1 MKQNKFIK
9 KSSAILASVMMSL
22 SGCMTGVSAQTV
34 NTPVT
39 SSVTLQQTTRKAVKP
54 KTTTKKVQ
62 TQSTLVKSQSK
73 TSADSGCYISDFGIK
88 KMTDGT
94 PGFDSDNNPGNDSGK
109 SNKIVRSFDYVNYD
123 LEYVTAISDKT
134 KVVSEAYVD
143 IEFSLDKD
151 PSKAVFN
158 KDSFAWCENP
168 VTTYYYED
176 GTNSTKWDQKR
187 TVVKQVLTG
196 RRKITNNADM
206 NAIPGIGT
214 LSFGVYVKGDVNG
227 AVIQPEFKCWIEG
240 TDKVK
245 SATSEAVTVSA
256 EPRYNIRLVRNG
268 IGGNSDPLVYISK
281 DKTAYS
287 LTQKEGYMKG
297 RLESYT
303 LQVELLNTETDR
315 GLRGIELPTGDI
327 SFDLKATEKIDDKDV
342 TGRDGYSPFLWDY
355 KLNNYD
361 SVGTLGRVMNMN
373 GDSYM
378 YFNPSSNC
386 CGYSDYFKRVYNA
399 TWDSGKFS
407 MTDNGD
413 GNISASLSDYSFDLN
428 KYYFPTGTVHGYE
441 DTIVFP
447 KNHGIFSV
455 GYFQVFCQF
464 PWEVDTTTNLKMFME
479 VSNFQAT
486 SISGQATN
494 KETITSDN
502 IASNLITLYPRGSY
516 SSRQVFTQCTHYG
529 TGDGTASAGE
539 ILKSGN
545 RQRLRGSIS
554 YYGDEPITN
563 FNFLQKFDDTV
574 FEPTGENALVN
585 HQSNE
590 KNIRGTDKT
599 LYAAKPDKKGWK
611 NDEEQNNAT
620 EENLIYFKSYQEL
633 KDAGYTCVGFLIEAR
648 NGCYLSADG
657 TIDVSFY
664 LKIKDN
670 AKPGYVA
677 MVKQRSKA
685 WVGSDEIKSW
695 TTCRY
700 KENSNIYGLGIK
712 NSSKNNVYKKP
723 KYDYNLPYEKSVYQ
737 DGAIVSGHTNG
748 YLAGNSLLITGD
760 KASVTIAP
768 ADGKSYYDVD
778 NGERTTTFKLTPSL
792 KVTSANSSTTDSEQ
806 YDNIYITATF
816 PKDLHYNVGTASK
829 EPDSV
834 KENTDGT
841 TTIKWILKNQ
851 KVGGAIDPI
860 TFDCKIGAAG
870 TKNDVENNQQIQ
882 VQAKISSDQD
892 KRKCTTDY
900 GNLSKT
906 TINIIK
912 LATSSIAK
920 TVDKEL
926 NDVGGPFKFSL
937 NMGNTSEIEVQR
949 ARLYDVMPFN
959 GDDRGTKYHGKY
971 RITSV
976 TLDYKDAPKTF
987 DANKSN
993 AYIQTTTDK
1002 KYQTNPDYNNILNYT
1017 GLDSWNKL
1025 TGGVINVEN
1034 KTITFAV
1041 NANDITA
1048 LFVDFGGNIAGNEF
1062 VKAHIQCTPLDMN
1075 GKLMQAEDGS
1085 VQVEKDVY
1093 VNSFYEYATN
1103 QIAIVQSN
1111 IVKTTVVDR
1120 MLSGRVW
1127 NDRNKDG
1134 LQSEDEPALPN
1145 KKIMLYRTTASKI
1158 GTKKDSVDV
1167 AGKKLFPAYTT
1178 TGDAVD
1184 SVTTDEDGDYS
1195 FHHLEA
1201 GTYTAVLDGKIL
1213 QYTVTNKKQG
1223 NDADID
1229 SDATA
1234 GSMNEDKPLNAL
1246 TDDIGLVDAWKS
1258 LHNDFGLYTTSAA
1271 PVEVKKEWVDESN
1284 KEGFRPGTIKVK
1296 VNGSDGSEKIYK
1308 VTLDTDWKQVVDD
1321 LQKYTEDGKPIKYT
1335 FTEINED
1342 NKYTG
1347 EATYE
1352 AGKVTFRNKRIVE
1365 KTSVSV
1371 QKVWDDDNNR
1381 DGLCPKKVA
1390 VELFADG
1397 ELVEEYDG
1405 LNPSVN
1411 WSHTFTDLDK
1421 YKNGAEIQYTVR
1433 EKSVDGYAA
1442 TYKNDGNKW
1451 IITNKYTPEKI
1462 SLTVNKKWD
1471 DAENQDGIRPD
1482 SVKAVLYANSKKVQ
1496 DIELNENNHW
1506 SVSVPNLY
1514 KNENGKPI
1522 QYEIKEITETKGY
1535 TSSVSNKGNTWTIT
1549 NTHKPSKISVSGTKT
1564 WKDDGN
1570 RDGIRPDSVTV
1581 RLFAEG
1587 KEIAHKKINAQSDWK
1602 YEFTDLDEFKAGQ
1615 KIAYSITEDA
1625 VEGYSTTYNKFNLIN
1640 THDINKLS
1648 VSVRKVWDD
1657 GNNQDGIRPESVT
1670 VRLYQNDIATDK
1682 TLTLSEENG
1691 WQGAFADLFKNE
1703 NGATVNYSV
1712 KEDNVPE
1719 GYECDIKKDDNGV
1732 FVITNSH
1739 TPAVMSIPVSKVW
1752 DDDNDRDGI
1761 RSSDVDVALYKNG
1774 TLYDSKTITADSNWN
1789 TVFENVPVNE
1799 GGQPINW
1806 TVDEMDVP
1814 SGYTADVQKADN
1826 GFVITNSY
1834 EPEKISLKV
1843 SKEWKDGD
1851 DADGI
1856 RPESV
1861 TIHLMANGTEIGEY
1875 QITKE
1880 NGWNLEIKNLF
1891 RYDNGSEIKYT
1902 ITEDEVEGYKSEIQD
1917 YRNVSN
1923 ADESDGEGSEE
1934 DVPMPYAQL
1943 LPDKDAEYEFDFV
1956 VKNTHE
1962 VKPKAVKSQSP
1973 TPPAQVTV
1981 SSDEIKT
1988 GIHLDY
1994 SVWMILGCF
2003 CLGCLAGI
2011 GLHKIK
2017 QKKTRG

>member
-39 SSVTLQQTTRKAVKP
+39 SSVTLQQTTQKVVKP

-62 TQSTLVKSQSK
+62 TQNTLEKNQSK
-73 TSADSGCYISDFGIK
+73 ATADPGCYISDFGIK

-94 PGFDSDNNPGNDSGK
+94 PGFDSDDNPGNDSEK

-134 KVVSEAYVD
+134 KVVSAAYVD
-143 IEFSLDKD
+143 IEFSLNKD

-214 LSFGVYVKGDVNG
+214 LSFGVYVKGEING
-227 AVIQPEFKCWIEG
+227 AVIQPKFKCWIEG
-240 TDKVK
+240 NDKVK
-245 SATSEAVTVSA
+245 ATQSEPVTVSA
-256 EPRYNIRLVRNG
+256 EPRYNLRLVRNTSSQ
-268 IGGNSDPLVYISK
+268 NSDPLVYVSPDRTTLSTEAK
-281 DKTAYS
+281 D
-287 LTQKEGYMKG
+287 GYLMG
-297 RLESYT
+297 RMESYNV
-303 LQVELLNTETDR
+303 QMELLNESADKA
-315 GLRGIELPTGDI
+315 LKGIELPSGRIT
-327 SFDLKATEKIDDKDV
+327 FDLKATEKIDNKDV
-342 TGRDGYSPFLWDY
+342 TGQEGYVPFLWDY
-355 KLNNYD
+355 NVAD
-361 SVGTLGRVMNMN
+361 STSKGVGGKNFDLI
-373 GDSYM
+373 GDSRIYLNTALP
-378 YFNPSSNC
+378 YGTSKR
-386 CGYSDYFKRVYNA
+386 YSRSKNN
-399 TWDSGKFS
+399 TWDSGEYSIIDKGNGNMS
-407 MTDNGD
+407 VSLDN
-413 GNISASLSDYSFDLN
+413 YSFDLDQF
-428 KYYFPTGTVHGYE
+428 YFPTYTAWA
-441 DTIVFP
+441 DQRCSPNIS
-447 KNHGIFSV
+447 KNQNIFSI
-455 GYFQVFCQF
+455 GYMQVFCQF
-464 PWEVDTTTNLKMFME
+464 PREVDTTTNLKMFME
-479 VSNFQAT
+479 ASNFKAT
-486 SISGQATN
+486 SAGGQAVNTEVRTVDN
-494 KETITSDN
+494 ITSN
-502 IASNLITLYPRGSY
+502 VITLYPRGSFTSFQLY
-516 SSRQVFTQCTHYG
+516 NNCSSWAAP
-529 TGDGTASAGE
+529 DGTASAGE
-539 ILKSGN
+539 FLTSGK
-545 RQRLRGSIS
+545 RQYSTGYI
-554 YYGDEPITN
+554 YYQGDVLLTN
-563 FNFLQKFDDTV
+563 WNFLYKFDDTV
-574 FEPTGENALVN
+574 FEPTGEDIGVGHGYTSVN
-585 HQSNE
+585 VKAETS
-590 KNIRGTDKT
+590 TC
-599 LYAAKPDKKGWK
+599 LYAAKPDKTGWES
-611 NDEEQNNAT
+611 DEEQTKAK
-620 EENLIYFKSYQEL
+620 EEDLIYFKSYKEL
-633 KDAGYTCVGFLIEAR
+633 KDAGYTCVGFLEEVRKGKYSEVYLRFGLKVRDDAKPGSVGMTTHCTKGWIGKDKVGSWTEYSYKNNQNIYGTGDGSTA
-648 NGCYLSADG
+648 NGKIYRSPNYSVHSNYTKAVYEDG
-657 TIDVSFY
+657 TI
-664 LKIKDN
+664 
-670 AKPGYVA
+670 
-677 MVKQRSKA
+677 VK
-685 WVGSDEIKSW
+685 
-695 TTCRY
+695 
-700 KENSNIYGLGIK
+700 
-712 NSSKNNVYKKP
+712 
-723 KYDYNLPYEKSVYQ
+723 
-737 DGAIVSGHTNG
+737 GHANG
-748 YLAGNSLLITGD
+748 HIAGQSLLITGD
-760 KASVTIAP
+760 KASVSIVP
-768 ADGKSYYDVD
+768 ADDKYYYDMD
-778 NGERTTTFKLTPSL
+778 NGEREVIYKISPGLNISSASNETTETELVDNAYITTTL
-792 KVTSANSSTTDSEQ
+792 
-806 YDNIYITATF
+806 
-816 PKDLHYNVGTASK
+816 PKDLHYKEGVASK

-834 KENTDGT
+834 KVNSDGT
-841 TTIKWILKNQ
+841 TTIKWTLKNL
-851 KVGGAIDPI
+851 KVGKSIDPI
-860 TFDCKIGAAG
+860 TFACKIGAAG
-870 TKNDVENNQQIQ
+870 SKNDVENNQQIE
-882 VQAKISSDQD
+882 AKAMISSDKD
-892 KRKCTTDY
+892 KRKHDTSY

-937 NMGNTSEIEVQR
+937 NMGNTSEIEVQH

-1025 TGGVINVEN
+1025 TGGVVNTEN

-1075 GKLMQAEDGS
+1075 GKLMHAEDGS

-1134 LQSEDEPALPN
+1134 LQSEDEPALSN

-1158 GTKKDSVDV
+1158 GAKKDSVDV

-1184 SVTTDEDGDYS
+1184 SVMTDENGDYS

-1223 NDADID
+1223 NDTDID

-1352 AGKVTFRNKRIVE
+1352 AGKVTFQNKRVVE

-1381 DGLCPKKVA
+1381 DGLRPKKVA

-1421 YKNGAEIQYTVR
+1421 YKNGTEIQYTVR
-1433 EKSVDGYAA
+1433 EKSVDGYTA

-1451 IITNKYTPEKI
+1451 TITNKYTPDKI

-1471 DAENQDGIRPD
+1471 DAENQDGIRPA
-1482 SVKAVLYANSKKVQ
+1482 SVKAVLYANGKKAQ

-1514 KNENGKPI
+1514 KNENGKPV

-1535 TSSVSNKGNTWTIT
+1535 ASSVSNKGNTWTIT
-1549 NTHKPSKISVSGTKT
+1549 NTHKPSKVSVSGTKT
-1564 WKDDGN
+1564 WKDDNN

-1587 KEIAHKKINAQSDWK
+1587 KEIAHKKVNVQSDWK

-1625 VEGYSTTYNKFNLIN
+1625 VEGYSATYNKFNLVN

-1657 GNNQDGIRPESVT
+1657 SNNQDGIRPESVT

-1691 WQGAFADLFKNE
+1691 WQGSFADLFKNE
-1703 NGATVNYSV
+1703 NGAAVNYSV

-1719 GYECDIKKDDNGV
+1719 GYECDIKKDDDGV

-1739 TPAVMSIPVSKVW
+1739 TPAVISIPVSKVW
-1752 DDDNDRDGI
+1752 DDDNNRDGI

-1814 SGYTADVQKADN
+1814 SGYKVDVKKADN
-1826 GFVITNSY
+1826 GFVVTNSY

-1843 SKEWKDGD
+1843 SKEWKDED

-1880 NGWNLEIKNLF
+1880 NGWKLEIKDLF
-1891 RYDNGSEIKYT
+1891 RYDDGSEIKYT
-1902 ITEDEVEGYKSEIQD
+1902 IAEDEVEGYKSEIQD

-1923 ADESDGEGSEE
+1923 ADESDGEGGEE
-1934 DVPMPYAQL
+1934 DIPTPYAQL
-1943 LPDKDAEYEFDFV
+1943 LPDKGAEYEFDFV

-1962 VKPKAVKSQSP
+1962 VKPKAVEPQSP
-1973 TPPAQVTV
+1973 APPAQVTV

-2017 QKKTRG
+2017 QKRTRG

>member
-73 TSADSGCYISDFGIK
+73 TSADPGCYISDFGIK

-94 PGFDSDNNPGNDSGK
+94 PGFDSDNNPGNDSEK

-134 KVVSEAYVD
+134 KTVDEAFVN

-176 GTNSTKWDQKR
+176 GTSSTKWDQKR

-196 RRKITNNADM
+196 RRKITNNADT

-214 LSFGVYVKGDVNG
+214 LSFGVYVKGDING
-227 AVIQPEFKCWIEG
+227 AIIQPEFKCWIEG

-256 EPRYNIRLVRNG
+256 TPRYNIRLVRNTSS
-268 IGGNSDPLVYISK
+268 GNPDPIVYISP
-281 DKTAYS
+281 DKNTFS
-287 LTQKEGYMKG
+287 LDDKAGYLKG
-297 RLESYT
+297 RMESYNLQLEVLNLES
-303 LQVELLNTETDR
+303 DK
-315 GLRGIELPTGDI
+315 GLKGIELPTGPI
-327 SFDLKATEKIDDKDV
+327 TFNLKATEKIDDNDV
-342 TGRDGYSPFLWDY
+342 TGQEEYSPFLWDY
-355 KLNNYD
+355 ALNNG
-361 SVGTLGRVMNMN
+361 SSRGRIGKDMNLN
-373 GDSYM
+373 GDVRIY
-378 YFNPSSNC
+378 YNPSIPY
-386 CGYSDYFKRVYNA
+386 GRSDAFSRDRRS
-399 TWDSGKFS
+399 TWDSGDFTI
-407 MTDNGD
+407 TDTGNG
-413 GNISASLSDYSFDLN
+413 AFTVSLDNYSFDLDQ
-428 KYYFPTGTVHGYE
+428 YYFPTISAWADARSNPYY
-441 DTIVFP
+441 P
-447 KNHGIFSV
+447 KNQGIFSI
-455 GYFQVFCQF
+455 GFLQVFCQF
-464 PWEVDTTTNLKMFME
+464 PREVDTTTNLKMFLE
-479 VSNFQAT
+479 ATNFNAT
-486 SISGQATN
+486 SLSGQTTN
-494 KETITSDN
+494 TEIRTNDN
-502 IASNLITLYPRGSY
+502 IASNVITLYPRGNY
-516 SSRQVFTQCTHYG
+516 SSYQRWTNATSWAAP
-529 TGDGTASAGE
+529 DGTAAVGE
-539 ILKSGN
+539 TLVRGK
-545 RQRLRGSIS
+545 RQYLEGVIS
-554 YYGDEPITN
+554 YYGDELLTN
-563 FNFLQKFDDTV
+563 WNFLQKFDDTI
-574 FEPTGENALVN
+574 FEPTGQDAYVAHYDNG
-585 HQSNE
+585 
-590 KNIRGTDKT
+590 KNQKAETT
-599 LYAAKPDKKGWK
+599 NCLYAAKPDKTGWK
-611 NDEEQNNAT
+611 NDEEQNKAT
-620 EENLIYFKSYQEL
+620 EEDLVYFKSYKEL
-633 KDAGYTCVGFLIEAR
+633 KDAGYTCVGFLVEAR
-648 NGCYLSADG
+648 KGKYMSV
-657 TIDVSFY
+657 TMTFY
-664 LKIKDN
+664 LKVKDT
-670 AKPGYVA
+670 AKPGSVA
-677 MVKQRSKA
+677 MAKQRSKA
-685 WVGSDEIKSW
+685 WIGSEKVDSW
-695 TTCRY
+695 LNHPYKGTT
-700 KENSNIYGLGIK
+700 NMYGLDK
-712 NSSKNNVYKKP
+712 DDASSGTEAYRQPKYNYNVSYKKV
-723 KYDYNLPYEKSVYQ
+723 VYQ
-737 DGAIVSGHTNG
+737 DGAIASGGDGG
-748 YLAGNSLLITGD
+748 YLAGQSLLITGD
-760 KASVTIAP
+760 QAGVTIVP
-768 ADGKSYYDVD
+768 ADDKYYYDMD
-778 NGERTTTFKLTPSL
+778 NGEREVIYKVSPELRISSASNETTETELVDNAYITTTL
-792 KVTSANSSTTDSEQ
+792 
-806 YDNIYITATF
+806 
-816 PKDLHYNVGTASK
+816 PKDLHYKEGTASK

-834 KENTDGT
+834 ETNSDGT
-841 TTIKWILKNQ
+841 TTIKWTLKNL
-851 KVGGAIDPI
+851 KVGKSIEPI
-860 TFDCKIGAAG
+860 TFACKIGAAG
-870 TKNDVENNQQIQ
+870 SKNDVENNQQIE
-882 VQAKISSDQD
+882 AKAMISSDKD
-892 KRKCTTDY
+892 KRKHDTSY

-926 NDVGGPFKFSL
+926 NDVGGTFKFSL
-937 NMGNTSEIEVQR
+937 NMGNTSEIDVQQ

-1025 TGGVINVEN
+1025 TGGVVNTES

-1062 VKAHIQCTPLDMN
+1062 VKAHVQCTPLDMN

-1134 LQSEDEPALPN
+1134 LQSEDEPAIPN
-1145 KKIMLYRTTASKI
+1145 KKIMLYRTTASKV
-1158 GTKKDSVDV
+1158 GAKKDSVDI

-1184 SVTTDEDGDYS
+1184 SVTTDENGDYS

-1284 KEGFRPGTIKVK
+1284 KEGFRPGTIKVR

-1308 VTLDTDWKQVVDD
+1308 VTLDTGWKQVVDD

-1352 AGKVTFRNKRIVE
+1352 TGKVTFQNKRIVE

-1371 QKVWDDDNNR
+1371 QKVWDDDNDR
-1381 DGLCPKKVA
+1381 DGLRPKKVA
-1390 VELFADG
+1390 VELLADG
-1397 ELVEEYDG
+1397 EPVEEYDG

-1421 YKNGAEIQYTVR
+1421 YKNGTEIQYTVR
-1433 EKSVDGYAA
+1433 EKSVDGYTA

-1451 IITNKYTPEKI
+1451 TITNKYTPEKI
-1462 SLTVNKKWD
+1462 SLTINKKWD
-1471 DAENQDGIRPD
+1471 DAENQDGIRPA
-1482 SVKAVLYANSKKVQ
+1482 SVKAVLYANGKKAQ
-1496 DIELNENNHW
+1496 DIDLNENNHW

-1522 QYEIKEITETKGY
+1522 QYEVKEIAETKGY
-1535 TSSVSNKGNTWTIT
+1535 TSSVSNKGDTWTIT
-1549 NTHKPSKISVSGTKT
+1549 NTHKPSKISVSGAKT
-1564 WKDDGN
+1564 WKDDN
-1570 RDGIRPDSVTV
+1570 DRDGIRPDSVTV

-1587 KEIAHKKINAQSDWK
+1587 KEIAHKKVNAQSDWK

-1657 GNNQDGIRPESVT
+1657 SNNQDGIRPESVT
-1670 VRLYQNDIATDK
+1670 VRLYKNDIATDK

-1691 WQGAFADLFKNE
+1691 WQGSFVDLFKNE
-1703 NGATVNYSV
+1703 NGSAITYSV
-1712 KEDNVPE
+1712 KEENVPE
-1719 GYECDIKKDDNGV
+1719 GYECKINKDDNGV

-1752 DDDNDRDGI
+1752 DDDNDRDGV

-1774 TLYDSKTITADSNWN
+1774 TLYDSKTITSDGNWN
-1789 TVFENVPVNE
+1789 TVFENIPVNE

-1814 SGYTADVQKADN
+1814 SGYRVDVKKTDN
-1826 GFVITNSY
+1826 GFVVTNSY

-1861 TIHLMANGTEIGEY
+1861 TIRLMANGTEIGEY

-1880 NGWNLEIKNLF
+1880 NGWNLEIKDLF

-1902 ITEDEVEGYKSEIQD
+1902 ITEDEIEGYKSEIQD

-1923 ADESDGEGSEE
+1923 TDESDGEGGEE
-1934 DVPMPYAQL
+1934 DVPTPYAQL
-1943 LPDKDAEYEFDFV
+1943 IPDKDAEYEFDFI

-1962 VKPKAVKSQSP
+1962 VKPKAVEPQSP

-2003 CLGCLAGI
+2003 CFGCLAGI

-2017 QKKTRG
+2017 SKKTRD

>member
-1 MKQNKFIK
+1 MKGLLK
-9 KSSAILASVMMSL
+9 KTSALALSFVMSM
-22 SGCMTGVSAQTV
+22 SGCMTSISAQTAS
-34 NTPVT
+34 
-39 SSVTLQQTTRKAVKP
+39 SSVTTDVAV
-54 KTTTKKVQ
+54 
-62 TQSTLVKSQSK
+62 QSTTQKTVQPKPSTKRSRIKTSSLVKAQSK
-73 TSADSGCYISDFGIK
+73 ASVEDPDCYISDFGIK

-94 PGFDSDNNPGNDSGK
+94 PSFDKDDNPGNDSSK

-123 LEYVTAISDKT
+123 LEYVTAITDKT
-134 KVVSEAYVD
+134 KVVNEAYVG

-158 KDSFAWCENP
+158 KDSIAWCENP

-176 GTNSTKWDQKR
+176 GTNSTKWNQNK

-245 SATSEAVTVSA
+245 SVTSEAVTVSA

-806 YDNIYITATF
+806 YDNVYITATL

-834 KENTDGT
+834 KENADGT
-841 TTIKWILKNQ
+841 TTIKWTLKNQ

-882 VQAKISSDQD
+882 AQAKISSDQD

-900 GNLSKT
+900 ENLSKT

-926 NDVGGPFKFSL
+926 NEVGAPFKFTL
-937 NMGNTSEIEVQR
+937 NMGNTSEIDVKQ

-959 GDDRGTKYHGKY
+959 GDERGSNYHGKY

-976 TLDYKDAPKTF
+976 TLDYKDAPRTF
-987 DANKSN
+987 DANKNN
-993 AYIQTTTDK
+993 AYIQTTTDT

-1017 GLDSWNKL
+1017 GLDAWNKL
-1025 TGGVINVEN
+1025 TNGVVNEDK

-1041 NANDITA
+1041 NTNDITA
-1048 LFVDFGGNIAGNEF
+1048 LFMDFGGDLVGNEF
-1062 VKAHIQCTPLDMN
+1062 IKAHIQCSPTDMN
-1075 GKLMQAEDGS
+1075 GKLITADDGS
-1085 VQVEKDVY
+1085 VQVAKDVY

-1103 QIAIVQSN
+1103 QIAVVQSN
-1111 IVKTTVVDR
+1111 IVKTTVKDR
-1120 MLSGRVW
+1120 MVSGRLW
-1127 NDRNKDG
+1127 IDKNKDG
-1134 LQSEDEPALPN
+1134 IQSFDEESIAG
-1145 KKIMLYRTTASKI
+1145 KKIALYRTTPSNVGADKASVAI
-1158 GTKKDSVDV
+1158 
-1167 AGKKLFPAYTT
+1167 AGKTLYPAYTT
-1178 TGDAVD
+1178 TGDKV
-1184 SVTTDEDGDYS
+1184 SPSITGERGEYE
-1195 FHHLEA
+1195 FHQLEA
-1201 GTYTAVLDGKIL
+1201 GTYVTVVNDGIMA
-1213 QYTVTNKKQG
+1213 YTVTGKKQG
-1223 NDADID
+1223 TDTDID
-1229 SDATA
+1229 SDAAA
-1234 GSMNEDKPLNAL
+1234 GDMKDDRPLNAL
-1246 TDDIGLVDAWKS
+1246 SDEINLVDSWTS
-1258 LHNDFGLYTTSAA
+1258 EHNDFGFYRTVAPQTTL
-1271 PVEVKKEWVDESN
+1271 KKEWNDDNDS
-1284 KEGFRPGTIKVK
+1284 EGFRPLVIDVDIT
-1296 VNGSDGSEKIYK
+1296 GSDGSSRTVRLSAAENWSKAIG
-1308 VTLDTDWKQVVDD
+1308 D
-1321 LQKYTEDGKPIKYT
+1321 LSKYTDDGKEIKYT
-1335 FTEINED
+1335 FAEKENG
-1342 NKYTG
+1342 NYTG
-1347 EATYE
+1347 KAEIQS
-1352 AGKVTFRNKRIVE
+1352 GRIVFTNTKAVE
-1365 KTSVSV
+1365 KKTISIK
-1371 QKVWDDDNNR
+1371 KVWDDDNNR
-1381 DGLCPKKVA
+1381 DKVRPREIT
-1390 VELFADG
+1390 VQLLG
-1397 ELVEEYDG
+1397 NGKVVQEYDG
-1405 LNPSVN
+1405 LGESDGWSYTFNPVN
-1411 WSHTFTDLDK
+1411 RFKDGK
-1421 YKNGAEIQYTVR
+1421 EVEYTVR
-1433 EKSVDGYAA
+1433 EKDTPQGYTASYA
-1442 TYKNDGNKW
+1442 KDGNNW
-1451 IITNKYTPEKI
+1451 TITNSHTPEKTEV
-1462 SLTVNKKWD
+1462 SVNKVWND
-1471 DAENQDGIRPD
+1471 SENQDGIRPD
-1482 SVKAVLYANSKKVQ
+1482 SVKAELYANDKKVQ
-1496 DIELNENNHW
+1496 EFTLDSNDGWTKTFSNLN
-1506 SVSVPNLY
+1506 
-1514 KNENGKPI
+1514 KNENGKAI
-1522 QYEIKEITETKGY
+1522 QYEIREVSEVKGY
-1535 TSSVSNKGNTWTIT
+1535 TSAVSNKGNVWMIT
-1549 NTHKPSKISVSGTKT
+1549 NTHKTSKTSVSGAKT
-1564 WKDDGN
+1564 WNDDEN

-1581 RLFAEG
+1581 RLYANN
-1587 KEIAHKKINAQSDWK
+1587 KEIAHKSVNAQSGWK

-1615 KIAYSITEDA
+1615 KIIYTVSEDA
-1625 VEGYSTTYNKFNLIN
+1625 VEGYTTSYDKFNLFN

-1648 VSVRKVWDD
+1648 VSVRKAWDD
-1657 GNNQDGIRPESVT
+1657 NENQDGIRPESVT
-1670 VRLYQNDIATDK
+1670 VRLYKNGTATDK
-1682 TLTLSEENG
+1682 TLTLSDKNG
-1691 WQGAFADLFKNE
+1691 WQASFTDLFEKE
-1703 NGATVNYSV
+1703 NGVNIDYTVQ
-1712 KEDNVPE
+1712 EENVPS
-1719 GYECDIKKDDNGV
+1719 GYTASVKKDDNGI

-1739 TPAVMSIPVSKVW
+1739 TPALTSVFVTKSW
-1752 DDDNDRDGI
+1752 NDDNNRDGMRPDNI
-1761 RSSDVDVALYKNG
+1761 FV
-1774 TLYDSKTITADSNWN
+1774 TLYGNGVEVAKKTISKDMNWTYIFSGLPAYSHGKKVVYTAVEDEVIPYASKTVQN
-1789 TVFENVPVNE
+1789 ENDI
-1799 GGQPINW
+1799 QLI
-1806 TVDEMDVP
+1806 
-1814 SGYTADVQKADN
+1814 
-1826 GFVITNSY
+1826 NSY
-1834 EPEKISLKV
+1834 EPAKMSLKIR
-1843 SKEWKDGD
+1843 KEWDDKDD
-1851 DADGI
+1851 VDKI

-1861 TIHLMANGTEIGEY
+1861 TIHLLSNGADIGTYE
-1875 QITKE
+1875 ITKE
-1880 NGWNLEIKNLF
+1880 NGWELEIPDLF
-1891 RYDNGSEIKYT
+1891 MFENGESIEYAVVEDDVDGYTSKIVDMHKVLEDEDDKDDNDDEGIEPYIMEGPELDFVITNSHTPKPEPKPEAPSQKPSKQDPPAKITVKASEIPT
-1902 ITEDEVEGYKSEIQD
+1902 GVQS
-1917 YRNVSN
+1917 
-1923 ADESDGEGSEE
+1923 GEAFWLILFCACFSVCVLMLTG
-1934 DVPMPYAQL
+1934 
-1943 LPDKDAEYEFDFV
+1943 
-1956 VKNTHE
+1956 
-1962 VKPKAVKSQSP
+1962 QS
-1973 TPPAQVTV
+1973 
-1981 SSDEIKT
+1981 
-1988 GIHLDY
+1988 
-1994 SVWMILGCF
+1994 M
-2003 CLGCLAGI
+2003 
-2011 GLHKIK
+2011 
-2017 QKKTRG
+2017 KKRKK

>member
-39 SSVTLQQTTRKAVKP
+39 SSVTLQQTTQKAVKP
-54 KTTTKKVQ
+54 KTTTKKEQ
-62 TQSTLVKSQSK
+62 AQSTLVKSQSK
-73 TSADSGCYISDFGIK
+73 TSADPGCYISDFGIK

-123 LEYVTAISDKT
+123 LEYVTAITDKA
-134 KVVSEAYVD
+134 KVVNEAYVG

-158 KDSFAWCENP
+158 KDSIAWCENP

-256 EPRYNIRLVRNG
+256 EPRYNIRLLRNTT
-268 IGGNSDPLVYISK
+268 GGNPDPIVYIAPDKSSFSLKAK
-281 DKTAYS
+281 D
-287 LTQKEGYMKG
+287 GYMKG
-297 RLESYT
+297 RMESYSIQ
-303 LQVELLNTETDR
+303 LELLNTETDK
-315 GLRGIELPTGDI
+315 GLKGIELPSGDI
-327 SFDLKATEKIDDKDV
+327 TFDLKATEKIDDTDV
-342 TGRDGYSPFLWDY
+342 TSQKDYSPFLWDY
-355 KLNNYD
+355 KLNDY
-361 SVGTLGRVMNMN
+361 STTGEMGRNMNLN
-373 GDSYM
+373 GDSYV
-378 YFNPSSNC
+378 YNNPASHPY
-386 CGYSDYFKRVYNA
+386 GYSDYFKRDFRA

-407 MTDNGD
+407 MVDNGN
-413 GNISASLSDYSFDLN
+413 GHVSVTLKDYSFDLDR
-428 KYYFPTGTVHGYE
+428 YYFPTGTIWTNRE
-441 DTIVFP
+441 EQITFQ
-447 KNHGIFSV
+447 KNHGIFSM
-455 GYFQVFCQF
+455 GYAQFFCQF
-464 PWEVDTTTNLKMFME
+464 PREVDATTNLKMFMKA
-479 VSNFQAT
+479 SNFKAS
-486 SISGQATN
+486 SIGGQVTNSEVLTNDNTATN
-494 KETITSDN
+494 VV
-502 IASNLITLYPRGSY
+502 TLYPRGNY
-516 SSRQVFTQCTHYG
+516 DSRQIWSNCTSYG
-529 TGDGTASAGE
+529 APDGTASVGE
-539 ILKSGN
+539 IVGN
-545 RQRLRGSIS
+545 GRRQYLYGVII
-554 YYGDEPITN
+554 YYGDNPLTGW
-563 FNFLQKFDDTV
+563 NFLQKFDDKV
-574 FEPTGENALVN
+574 FTPTGQTPIINHYANAK
-585 HQSNE
+585 NE
-590 KNIRGTDKT
+590 KGDTTI
-599 LYAAKPDKKGWK
+599 LYAAKPDKTGWK
-611 NDEEQNNAT
+611 GDDEQNKAK
-620 EENLIYFKSYQEL
+620 EEDLVYFKTYKEL
-633 KDAGYTCVGFLIEAR
+633 VDAGYTCVAFLIEVR
-648 NGCYLSADG
+648 NGSYSDAIIYFDMKVN
-657 TIDVSFY
+657 DSV
-664 LKIKDN
+664 
-670 AKPGYVA
+670 KPGTVA
-677 MVKQRSKA
+677 MVKHSSKA
-685 WVGSDEIKSW
+685 WDDSAKVGSWTEHLIKG
-695 TTCRY
+695 TT
-700 KENSNIYGLGIK
+700 NMYGLDADDTSDTQI
-712 NSSKNNVYKKP
+712 VRKP
-723 KYDYNLPYEKSVYQ
+723 KYNQAIPYEKVVYT
-737 DGAIVSGHTNG
+737 DGAISSGNTNG
-748 YLAGNSLLITGD
+748 YEAGNSLLILGDRTGISIVPENE
-760 KASVTIAP
+760 KY
-768 ADGKSYYDVD
+768 YYDMD
-778 NGERTTTFKLTPSL
+778 NGERTVTYKMSPTLSL
-792 KVTSANSSTTDSEQ
+792 SSANRENTEATLTD
-806 YDNIYITATF
+806 NVYITTVI
-816 PKDLHYNVGTASK
+816 PKDLHYKEGSASI
-829 EPDSV
+829 EPVSV
-834 KENTDGT
+834 KENSDGT
-841 TTIKWILKNQ
+841 TTIKWTLKNQ
-851 KVGGAIDPI
+851 KIGEPI
-860 TFDCKIGAAG
+860 TPVTFDCKIGVAG
-870 TKNDVENNQQIQ
+870 TKTDVVNNQQIPIT
-882 VQAKISSDQD
+882 AKISSDQD
-892 KRKCTTDY
+892 KKRYDSAY
-900 GNLSKT
+900 GNLSKA

-926 NDVGGPFKFSL
+926 NDVGGLFKFSL
-937 NMGNTSEIEVQR
+937 NMGNTSEIEVQQ

-959 GDDRGTKYHGKY
+959 GDGRGTKYHGKY

-1002 KYQTNPDYNNILNYT
+1002 KYQANPDYNNILNYT

-1025 TGGVINVEN
+1025 TGGVVNTEN

-1158 GTKKDSVDV
+1158 GVKKDSVDV

-1223 NDADID
+1223 NDTDID

-1352 AGKVTFRNKRIVE
+1352 AGKVTFQNKRVVE
-1365 KTSVSV
+1365 KTSISV
-1371 QKVWDDDNNR
+1371 QKVWDDGDNR
-1381 DGLCPKKVA
+1381 DGLRPKKVA
-1390 VELFADG
+1390 IELFADG

-1421 YKNGAEIQYTVR
+1421 YKNGTEIQYTVR
-1433 EKSVDGYAA
+1433 EKSVDGYTA

-1451 IITNKYTPEKI
+1451 TITNKYTPEKI
-1462 SLTVNKKWD
+1462 SLIINKKWD
-1471 DAENQDGIRPD
+1471 DAENQDGIRPA
-1482 SVKAVLYANSKKVQ
+1482 SVKAVLYANGKKTQ

-1564 WKDDGN
+1564 WKDDN
-1570 RDGIRPDSVTV
+1570 DRDGVRLDSVTV

-1587 KEIAHKKINAQSDWK
+1587 KEIARKKVNAQSDWK

-1648 VSVRKVWDD
+1648 VSVRKVWND

-1691 WQGAFADLFKNE
+1691 WQGSFVDLFKNE

-1739 TPAVMSIPVSKVW
+1739 IPAVMSIPVSKVW
-1752 DDDNDRDGI
+1752 DDDNNRDGI
-1761 RSSDVDVALYKNG
+1761 RSSDIDVALYKNG
-1774 TLYDSKTITADSNWN
+1774 ILYDSKTITADSNWN
-1789 TVFENVPVNE
+1789 TAFENVPVNE

-1814 SGYTADVQKADN
+1814 SGYEVDVKKTGN
-1826 GFVITNSY
+1826 GFVVTNSY

-1843 SKEWKDGD
+1843 SKEWKDED

-1880 NGWNLEIKNLF
+1880 NGWKLEIKDLF

-1902 ITEDEVEGYKSEIQD
+1902 IAEDEVEGYKSEIQD
-1917 YRNVSN
+1917 YRNASDSN
-1923 ADESDGEGSEE
+1923 ESDDKDSEE
-1934 DVPMPYAQL
+1934 HEPAPCAQF

-1973 TPPAQVTV
+1973 TPLAQVTV

-1988 GIHLDY
+1988 GIHLDH

-2017 QKKTRG
+2017 QKRTRD

>member
-39 SSVTLQQTTRKAVKP
+39 SSVTLQQTTQKAVKP

-73 TSADSGCYISDFGIK
+73 TSADPGCYISDFGIK

-94 PGFDSDNNPGNDSGK
+94 PGFDSDNNPGNDSEK

-214 LSFGVYVKGDVNG
+214 LSFGVYVKGDING
-227 AVIQPEFKCWIEG
+227 AVIQPKFKCWIEG
-240 TDKVK
+240 NDKVK
-245 SATSEAVTVSA
+245 ATQSEPVTVSA
-256 EPRYNIRLVRNG
+256 EPRYNLRLVRNTSSQ
-268 IGGNSDPLVYISK
+268 NSDPLVYVSPDRTTLSTEAK
-281 DKTAYS
+281 D
-287 LTQKEGYMKG
+287 GYLMG
-297 RLESYT
+297 RMESYNV
-303 LQVELLNTETDR
+303 QMELLNESADKA
-315 GLRGIELPTGDI
+315 LKGIELPSGRIT
-327 SFDLKATEKIDDKDV
+327 FDLKATEKIDNKDV
-342 TGRDGYSPFLWDY
+342 TGQEGYVPFLWDY
-355 KLNNYD
+355 NVAD
-361 SVGTLGRVMNMN
+361 STSKGVGGKNFNLI
-373 GDSYM
+373 GDSRIYLNTALP
-378 YFNPSSNC
+378 YGTSKR
-386 CGYSDYFKRVYNA
+386 YSRSKNN
-399 TWDSGKFS
+399 TWDSGEYSIIDKGNGNMS
-407 MTDNGD
+407 VSLDN
-413 GNISASLSDYSFDLN
+413 YSFDLDQF
-428 KYYFPTGTVHGYE
+428 YFPTYTAWADQRYSPN
-441 DTIVFP
+441 IS
-447 KNHGIFSV
+447 KNQNIFSI
-455 GYFQVFCQF
+455 GYMQVFCQF
-464 PWEVDTTTNLKMFME
+464 PREVDTTTNLKMFME
-479 VSNFQAT
+479 ASNFKAT
-486 SISGQATN
+486 SAGGQAVNTEVRTVDN
-494 KETITSDN
+494 ITSN
-502 IASNLITLYPRGSY
+502 VITLYPRGSFTSFQLY
-516 SSRQVFTQCTHYG
+516 NNCSSWAAP
-529 TGDGTASAGE
+529 DGTASAGE
-539 ILKSGN
+539 FLTSGK
-545 RQRLRGSIS
+545 RQYSTGYI
-554 YYGDEPITN
+554 YYQGDVLLTN
-563 FNFLQKFDDTV
+563 WNFLYKFDDTV
-574 FEPTGENALVN
+574 FEPTGEDIGVGHGYTSVN
-585 HQSNE
+585 VKAETS
-590 KNIRGTDKT
+590 TC
-599 LYAAKPDKKGWK
+599 LYAAKPDKTGWK
-611 NDEEQNNAT
+611 SDEEQTKAK
-620 EENLIYFKSYQEL
+620 EEDLIYFKSYKEL
-633 KDAGYTCVGFLIEAR
+633 KDAGYTCVGFLEEVRKGKYSEVYLRFGLKVRDDAKPGSVGMTTHCTKGWTGKDKVGSWTEHLYKDNQNIYGTGDGSTANGKIYR
-648 NGCYLSADG
+648 NPNYSVHSKYAKAVYEDG
-657 TIDVSFY
+657 TI
-664 LKIKDN
+664 
-670 AKPGYVA
+670 
-677 MVKQRSKA
+677 VK
-685 WVGSDEIKSW
+685 
-695 TTCRY
+695 
-700 KENSNIYGLGIK
+700 
-712 NSSKNNVYKKP
+712 
-723 KYDYNLPYEKSVYQ
+723 
-737 DGAIVSGHTNG
+737 GHTNG
-748 YLAGNSLLITGD
+748 HIAGQSLLITGD
-760 KASVTIAP
+760 QTQISISTAN
-768 ADGKSYYDVD
+768 GKEFYDVD
-778 NGERTTTFKLTPSL
+778 NGERVATFKLTPSL
-792 KVTSANSSTTDSEQ
+792 KITSANSSTTDSEQ
-806 YDNIYITATF
+806 YDNVYITTTL

-829 EPDSV
+829 EPDSI

-841 TTIKWILKNQ
+841 TTIKWTLKNQ
-851 KVGGAIDPI
+851 KVGGVIDPI

-882 VQAKISSDQD
+882 AQAKISSDQD

-937 NMGNTSEIEVQR
+937 NMGNTSEIEVQH

-1025 TGGVINVEN
+1025 TGGVINAEN

-1158 GTKKDSVDV
+1158 GVKKDSVDV

-1342 NKYTG
+1342 NKYIG

-1352 AGKVTFRNKRIVE
+1352 AGKVTFKNKRIVE

-1371 QKVWDDDNNR
+1371 QKVWDDGNNR
-1381 DGLCPKKVA
+1381 DGLRPKKVA
-1390 VELFADG
+1390 VDLFADG

-1411 WSHTFTDLDK
+1411 WSHIFTDLDK
-1421 YKNGAEIQYTVR
+1421 YKNGTEIQYTVR
-1433 EKSVDGYAA
+1433 EKSVDGYTA

-1471 DAENQDGIRPD
+1471 DAENQDGIRPT
-1482 SVKAVLYANSKKVQ
+1482 SVKAVLYANGKKAQ

-1522 QYEIKEITETKGY
+1522 QYEIKEIMETKGY
-1535 TSSVSNKGNTWTIT
+1535 TSSVSSKGNTWTIT

-1564 WKDDGN
+1564 WKDDN
-1570 RDGIRPDSVTV
+1570 DRDGIRPDSVTV

-1587 KEIAHKKINAQSDWK
+1587 KEIAHKKANAQSGWK

-1615 KIAYSITEDA
+1615 KIAYSIAEDA
-1625 VEGYSTTYNKFNLIN
+1625 IEGYSTTYNKFNLIN

-1691 WQGAFADLFKNE
+1691 WQGSFTDLFKNE

-1752 DDDNDRDGI
+1752 DDDNNRDDI

-1814 SGYTADVQKADN
+1814 SGYKVDVKKADN
-1826 GFVITNSY
+1826 GFVVTNSY

-1843 SKEWKDGD
+1843 SKEWKDED

-1880 NGWNLEIKNLF
+1880 NGWKLEIKDLF
-1891 RYDNGSEIKYT
+1891 RYDDGSEIKYT
-1902 ITEDEVEGYKSEIQD
+1902 IVEDEVEGYKSEIQD

-1923 ADESDGEGSEE
+1923 ADESDGEGGEE
-1934 DVPMPYAQL
+1934 DVPTPYAQL
-1943 LPDKDAEYEFDFV
+1943 LPDKSSKYEFDFV
-1956 VKNTHE
+1956 IKNTHE
-1962 VKPKAVKSQSP
+1962 VKPKAVEPQSP
-1973 TPPAQVTV
+1973 APPAQVTV

-2017 QKKTRG
+2017 QKRTRG

>member
-22 SGCMTGVSAQTV
+22 SGCMTSVSAQTE
-34 NTPVT
+34 NTPVA

-73 TSADSGCYISDFGIK
+73 TSADPGCYISDFGIK

-94 PGFDSDNNPGNDSGK
+94 PGFDSDNNPGNDSEK

-134 KVVSEAYVD
+134 KTVDEAYVN

-196 RRKITNNADM
+196 RRKITNNADT

-214 LSFGVYVKGDVNG
+214 LSFGVYVKGDING
-227 AVIQPEFKCWIEG
+227 AIIQPEFKCWIEG

-256 EPRYNIRLVRNG
+256 TPRYNIRLVRNTSSQ
-268 IGGNSDPLVYISK
+268 NSDPLVYVSPDRTTLSTEDK
-281 DKTAYS
+281 D
-287 LTQKEGYMKG
+287 GYLMG
-297 RLESYT
+297 RMESYNVQ
-303 LQVELLNTETDR
+303 LELLNESADKALK
-315 GLRGIELPTGDI
+315 GVELPTGSI
-327 SFDLKATEKIDDKDV
+327 TFDLKATEKVDDNDV
-342 TGRDGYSPFLWDY
+342 TGQEGYIPFLWDY
-355 KLNNYD
+355 NVANSASKG
-361 SVGTLGRVMNMN
+361 VGNKNFNLI
-373 GDSYM
+373 GDSRIYLNTSLP
-378 YFNPSSNC
+378 Y
-386 CGYSDYFKRVYNA
+386 GYSKRYSRCKNG
-399 TWDSGKFS
+399 TWDSGEYSIIDKGNGNMS
-407 MTDNGD
+407 VSLDN
-413 GNISASLSDYSFDLN
+413 YSFDLDQF
-428 KYYFPTGTVHGYE
+428 YFPTYTAWADQRYSPN
-441 DTIVFP
+441 IS
-447 KNHGIFSV
+447 KNQNIFSI
-455 GYFQVFCQF
+455 GYMQVFCQF
-464 PWEVDTTTNLKMFME
+464 PREVDTTTNLKMFME
-479 VSNFQAT
+479 ASNFKAT
-486 SISGQATN
+486 SAGGQAVNTEVRTTDN
-494 KETITSDN
+494 ITSN
-502 IASNLITLYPRGSY
+502 VITLYPRGSFTSFQLY
-516 SSRQVFTQCTHYG
+516 NNCSSWAAP
-529 TGDGTASAGE
+529 DGTASAGE
-539 ILKSGN
+539 FLTPGK
-545 RQRLRGSIS
+545 RQYSTGYI
-554 YYGDEPITN
+554 YYQGDVLLTN
-563 FNFLQKFDDTV
+563 WNFLYKFDDTV
-574 FEPTGENALVN
+574 FEPTGKDIDVGHNYTSVN
-585 HQSNE
+585 VKAETS
-590 KNIRGTDKT
+590 TC
-599 LYAAKPDKKGWK
+599 LYAAKPDKTGWK
-611 NDEEQNNAT
+611 SDEEQTKAK
-620 EENLIYFKSYQEL
+620 EEDLIYFKSYKEL
-633 KDAGYTCVGFLIEAR
+633 KDAGYTCVGFLEEVR
-648 NGCYLSADG
+648 KGKYSEVCMHFG
-657 TIDVSFY
+657 
-664 LKIKDN
+664 LKVRDD
-670 AKPGYVA
+670 AKSGAVG
-677 MVKQRSKA
+677 MTTHCTKGWTGNDK
-685 WVGSDEIKSW
+685 VGSW
-695 TTCRY
+695 TEHLY
-700 KENSNIYGLGIK
+700 QNNKNIYGTGDGSTANGKI
-712 NSSKNNVYKKP
+712 YRTP
-723 KYDYNLPYEKSVYQ
+723 KYSTYYNYTKVVYQ
-737 DGAIVSGHTNG
+737 DGTIVSGHTNG
-748 YLAGNSLLITGD
+748 HTAGQSLLITGD
-760 KASVTIAP
+760 QTQISISTV
-768 ADGKSYYDVD
+768 DGKEFYDVD

-806 YDNIYITATF
+806 YDNVYITATL

-834 KENTDGT
+834 KEDDDGT
-841 TTIKWILKNQ
+841 TTIKWTLKNQ

-882 VQAKISSDQD
+882 AQAKISSDQD

-926 NDVGGPFKFSL
+926 NDVGGTFKFSL
-937 NMGNTSEIEVQR
+937 NMGNTSEIEVQQ

-1025 TGGVINVEN
+1025 TGGVINAEN

-1062 VKAHIQCTPLDMN
+1062 VKAHVQCTPLDMN
-1075 GKLMQAEDGS
+1075 GKLMQGEDGS

-1093 VNSFYEYATN
+1093 VNSFYEYAAN
-1103 QIAIVQSN
+1103 QIAIVHSN

-1158 GTKKDSVDV
+1158 GAKKDSVDI

-1178 TGDAVD
+1178 TGDEVD
-1184 SVTTDEDGDYS
+1184 SVTTDENGDYG

-1201 GTYTAVLDGKIL
+1201 GTYTVVLDGKIL

-1223 NDADID
+1223 NDTDID

-1234 GSMNEDKPLNAL
+1234 GSMDEDKTLNAL

-1271 PVEVKKEWVDESN
+1271 PVELKKEWVDESN

-1308 VTLDTDWKQVVDD
+1308 VTLDTGWKQVVDD

-1352 AGKVTFRNKRIVE
+1352 TGKVTFQNKRVVE

-1381 DGLCPKKVA
+1381 DGLRPKKVA
-1390 VELFADG
+1390 VELLADG
-1397 ELVEEYDG
+1397 EPVEEYDG

-1421 YKNGAEIQYTVR
+1421 YKNGTEIQYTVR
-1433 EKSVDGYAA
+1433 EKSVDGYTA

-1451 IITNKYTPEKI
+1451 TITNKYTPEKI
-1462 SLTVNKKWD
+1462 SLTINKKWD
-1471 DAENQDGIRPD
+1471 DVENQDGIRPA
-1482 SVKAVLYANSKKVQ
+1482 SVKAVLYANGKKAQ

-1522 QYEIKEITETKGY
+1522 QYEVKEITETKGY
-1535 TSSVSNKGNTWTIT
+1535 TSSVSNKGKTWTIT
-1549 NTHKPSKISVSGTKT
+1549 NTHKPSKISISGAKT
-1564 WKDDGN
+1564 WKDDN
-1570 RDGIRPDSVTV
+1570 DRDGIRPDSVTV

-1587 KEIAHKKINAQSDWK
+1587 KEIAHKKANAQSDWK

-1657 GNNQDGIRPESVT
+1657 SNNQDGIRPESVT

-1691 WQGAFADLFKNE
+1691 WQGSFVDLFKNE
-1703 NGATVNYSV
+1703 NGSVITYSV
-1712 KEDNVPE
+1712 KEENVPE
-1719 GYECDIKKDDNGV
+1719 GYECEINKDDNGV

-1739 TPAVMSIPVSKVW
+1739 TPAVISIPVSKVW
-1752 DDDNDRDGI
+1752 NDDNDRDGV

-1774 TLYDSKTITADSNWN
+1774 TLYDSKTITSDSNWN

-1814 SGYTADVQKADN
+1814 SGYEVDVKKTNN
-1826 GFVITNSY
+1826 GFVVTNSY

-1843 SKEWKDGD
+1843 SKEWKDED

-1861 TIHLMANGTEIGEY
+1861 TIRLMANGTEIGEY

-1880 NGWNLEIKNLF
+1880 NGWKLEIKDLF

-1917 YRNVSN
+1917 YRNVFN
-1923 ADESDGEGSEE
+1923 TDESDGEGGKE
-1934 DVPMPYAQL
+1934 DVPTPYAQL
-1943 LPDKDAEYEFDFV
+1943 LPDKGTEYEFDFV

-1962 VKPKAVKSQSP
+1962 VKPKAVEPQSP

-2017 QKKTRG
+2017 SKKTRD

>member
-22 SGCMTGVSAQTV
+22 SGCMTSVSAQTV

-39 SSVTLQQTTRKAVKP
+39 SSVTLQQTTQKAVKP

-73 TSADSGCYISDFGIK
+73 TSADPGCYISDFGIK

-94 PGFDSDNNPGNDSGK
+94 PGFDSDNNPGNDSEK

-245 SATSEAVTVSA
+245 SATSEAVIVSA
-256 EPRYNIRLVRNG
+256 TPRYNIRLVRNTSSQ
-268 IGGNSDPLVYISK
+268 NSDPLVYVSPDRTTLSTEDK
-281 DKTAYS
+281 D
-287 LTQKEGYMKG
+287 GYLMG
-297 RLESYT
+297 RMESYNVQ
-303 LQVELLNTETDR
+303 LELLNESADKALK
-315 GLRGIELPTGDI
+315 GVELPTGGI
-327 SFDLKATEKIDDKDV
+327 TFDLKATEKVDDKDV
-342 TGRDGYSPFLWDY
+342 TGQEGYVPFLWDY
-355 KLNNYD
+355 NVANATSKGVTNKNFDLI
-361 SVGTLGRVMNMN
+361 
-373 GDSYM
+373 GDSRIYINTSLP
-378 YFNPSSNC
+378 Y
-386 CGYSDYFKRVYNA
+386 GYSKRYSRCKNG
-399 TWDSGKFS
+399 TWDSGEYSVIDKGNGNMS
-407 MTDNGD
+407 VSLDN
-413 GNISASLSDYSFDLN
+413 YSFDVDQF
-428 KYYFPTGTVHGYE
+428 YFPTYTSWA
-441 DTIVFP
+441 DQRCSPNIS
-447 KNHGIFSV
+447 KNQNIFSI
-455 GYFQVFCQF
+455 GYMQVFCQF
-464 PWEVDTTTNLKMFME
+464 PREVDTTTNLKMFME
-479 VSNFQAT
+479 ASNFKAT
-486 SISGQATN
+486 SAGGQAVDTEVRTTDN
-494 KETITSDN
+494 ITSN
-502 IASNLITLYPRGSY
+502 VITLYPRGSFTSFQRY
-516 SSRQVFTQCTHYG
+516 NNCSSWAAP
-529 TGDGTASAGE
+529 DGTASAGE
-539 ILKSGN
+539 FLTSGK
-545 RQRLRGSIS
+545 RQYSTGYI
-554 YYGDEPITN
+554 YYQGDTLLTN
-563 FNFLQKFDDTV
+563 WNFLYKFDDTI
-574 FEPTGENALVN
+574 FEPTGKDIDVGHGYTSVN
-585 HQSNE
+585 VKAETS
-590 KNIRGTDKT
+590 TC
-599 LYAAKPDKKGWK
+599 LYAAKPDKTGWK
-611 NDEEQNNAT
+611 SDEEQTKAK
-620 EENLIYFKSYQEL
+620 EEDLIYFKSYKEL
-633 KDAGYTCVGFLIEAR
+633 KDAGYTCVGFLEEVRKGKYSEVYIR
-648 NGCYLSADG
+648 FG
-657 TIDVSFY
+657 
-664 LKIKDN
+664 LKVRDD
-670 AKPGYVA
+670 AKPGAVG
-677 MVKQRSKA
+677 MTTHCTKGWTGNDK
-685 WVGSDEIKSW
+685 VGSW
-695 TTCRY
+695 TEHLY
-700 KENSNIYGLGIK
+700 QDNKNIYGTGDGSAANGNIYR
-712 NSSKNNVYKKP
+712 NP
-723 KYDYNLPYEKSVYQ
+723 KYSTHYNYTKVVYQ
-737 DGAIVSGHTNG
+737 DGTIVSGHTNG
-748 YLAGNSLLITGD
+748 HTAGQSLLITGD
-760 KASVTIAP
+760 QTQISIAP
-768 ADGKSYYDVD
+768 ADGKTYYDVD
-778 NGERTTTFKLTPSL
+778 NGERTVTYKMTPSL

-806 YDNIYITATF
+806 YDNVYITATL

-834 KENTDGT
+834 KENDNGT
-841 TTIKWILKNQ
+841 TTIKWTLKNQ

-882 VQAKISSDQD
+882 AQAKISSDQD

-906 TINIIK
+906 TISIIK

-926 NDVGGPFKFSL
+926 NDVGGTFKFSL
-937 NMGNTSEIEVQR
+937 NMGNTSEIEVQQ

-987 DANKSN
+987 DANKSK
-993 AYIQTTTDK
+993 AYIQTTTDT

-1025 TGGVINVEN
+1025 TGGVVNTEN

-1075 GKLMQAEDGS
+1075 GKLMQGEDGS

-1158 GTKKDSVDV
+1158 GAKKDSVDI

-1184 SVTTDEDGDYS
+1184 SVTTDENGDYS

-1223 NDADID
+1223 NDTDID

-1234 GSMNEDKPLNAL
+1234 GSMNEDRTLNAL

-1284 KEGFRPGTIKVK
+1284 KEGFRPGTIKVR

-1308 VTLDTDWKQVVDD
+1308 VTLDTGWKQVVDD

-1352 AGKVTFRNKRIVE
+1352 TGKVTFQNKRVVE

-1371 QKVWDDDNNR
+1371 QKVWDDDNDR
-1381 DGLCPKKVA
+1381 DGLRPKKVA
-1390 VELFADG
+1390 VELLADG

-1421 YKNGAEIQYTVR
+1421 YKNGTEIQYTVR
-1433 EKSVDGYAA
+1433 EKSVDGYTA

-1451 IITNKYTPEKI
+1451 TITNKYTPEKI

-1471 DAENQDGIRPD
+1471 DAENQDGIRPA
-1482 SVKAVLYANSKKVQ
+1482 SVKAVLYANGKKVQ
-1496 DIELNENNHW
+1496 DIDLNENNHW

-1522 QYEIKEITETKGY
+1522 QYEVKEIAETKGY
-1535 TSSVSNKGNTWTIT
+1535 TSSVSNKDNTWTIT
-1549 NTHKPSKISVSGTKT
+1549 NTHKPSKISVSGAKT
-1564 WKDDGN
+1564 WKDDN
-1570 RDGIRPDSVTV
+1570 DRDGIRPDSVTV

-1587 KEIAHKKINAQSDWK
+1587 KEIAHKKVNAQSDWK

-1657 GNNQDGIRPESVT
+1657 SNNQDGIRPENVT

-1682 TLTLSEENG
+1682 TLILSEENG
-1691 WQGAFADLFKNE
+1691 WQGSFVDLFKNE
-1703 NGATVNYSV
+1703 NGSAITYSV
-1712 KEDNVPE
+1712 KEENVPE
-1719 GYECDIKKDDNGV
+1719 GYECKINKDDNGV

-1752 DDDNDRDGI
+1752 DDDNDRDGV

-1774 TLYDSKTITADSNWN
+1774 TLYDSKTITSDGNWN

-1814 SGYTADVQKADN
+1814 SGYEVDVKKAGN
-1826 GFVITNSY
+1826 GFVVTNSY

-1843 SKEWKDGD
+1843 SKEWKDED

-1861 TIHLMANGTEIGEY
+1861 TIRLMANGTEIGEY

-1880 NGWNLEIKNLF
+1880 NGWKLEIKNLF

-1902 ITEDEVEGYKSEIQD
+1902 ITEDEVEGYKSETQD

-1923 ADESDGEGSEE
+1923 TDESDGEGSEE
-1934 DVPMPYAQL
+1934 DVPTPYAQL

-1962 VKPKAVKSQSP
+1962 IKPKAVEPQSP

-2011 GLHKIK
+2011 GLHKIR
-2017 QKKTRG
+2017 QKRTRG

>member
-22 SGCMTGVSAQTV
+22 SGCMTSVSAQTV

-39 SSVTLQQTTRKAVKP
+39 SSVTLQQTTQKAVKP

-73 TSADSGCYISDFGIK
+73 ASADPGCYISDFGIK

-94 PGFDSDNNPGNDSGK
+94 PGFDSDNNPGNDSEK

-123 LEYVTAISDKT
+123 LEYVTAITDKT
-134 KVVSEAYVD
+134 KVVNEAYVGV
-143 IEFSLDKD
+143 EFSLDKD

-176 GTNSTKWDQKR
+176 GTNSTKWDQKK

-196 RRKITNNADM
+196 RRKITNNADT

-214 LSFGVYVKGDVNG
+214 LSFGVYVKGDING

-240 TDKVK
+240 NDKAK
-245 SATSEAVTVSA
+245 TTQSEPVTVSA
-256 EPRYNIRLVRNG
+256 EPRYNLRLVRNTSSQ
-268 IGGNSDPLVYISK
+268 NSDPLVYVSPDRTTLSTEDK
-281 DKTAYS
+281 D
-287 LTQKEGYMKG
+287 GYLMG
-297 RLESYT
+297 RMESYNV
-303 LQVELLNTETDR
+303 QMELLNESADK
-315 GLRGIELPTGDI
+315 GLKGVELPSGRIT
-327 SFDLKATEKIDDKDV
+327 FDLKATEKIDNKDV
-342 TGRDGYSPFLWDY
+342 TGQEGYVPFLWDY
-355 KLNNYD
+355 NVANSSSKG
-361 SVGTLGRVMNMN
+361 VGGKSFDLI
-373 GDSYM
+373 GDSRIYLNTALPYGM
-378 YFNPSSNC
+378 SKH
-386 CGYSDYFKRVYNA
+386 YSRSKNS
-399 TWDSGKFS
+399 TWDSGEYSIIDKGNGNMS
-407 MTDNGD
+407 VSLDN
-413 GNISASLSDYSFDLN
+413 YSFDLDQF
-428 KYYFPTGTVHGYE
+428 YFPTYTAWADQRYSPN
-441 DTIVFP
+441 IS
-447 KNHGIFSV
+447 KNQNIFSI
-455 GYFQVFCQF
+455 GYMQVFCQF
-464 PWEVDTTTNLKMFME
+464 PREVDTTTNLKMFME
-479 VSNFQAT
+479 ASNFKAT
-486 SISGQATN
+486 SAGGRTVNAEVRTTDN
-494 KETITSDN
+494 ITSN
-502 IASNLITLYPRGSY
+502 VITLYPRGSFTSFQLY
-516 SSRQVFTQCTHYG
+516 NNCSSWAAP
-529 TGDGTASAGE
+529 DGTASAGE
-539 ILKSGN
+539 LLTSGK
-545 RQRLRGSIS
+545 RQYSTGYI
-554 YYGDEPITN
+554 YYQGDVLLTN
-563 FNFLQKFDDTV
+563 WNFLYKFDDTV
-574 FEPTGENALVN
+574 FEPTGEDIDVGHNYTSVN
-585 HQSNE
+585 VKAETS
-590 KNIRGTDKT
+590 TC
-599 LYAAKPDKKGWK
+599 LYAAKPDKTGWK
-611 NDEEQNNAT
+611 SDEEQTKA
-620 EENLIYFKSYQEL
+620 EEEDLIYFKSYKEL
-633 KDAGYTCVGFLIEAR
+633 KDAGYTCVGFLEEVRKGKYSEI
-648 NGCYLSADG
+648 YLRFG
-657 TIDVSFY
+657 
-664 LKIKDN
+664 LKVRDD
-670 AKPGYVA
+670 AKPGSVG
-677 MVKQRSKA
+677 MTTHCTKGWTGKDK
-685 WVGSDEIKSW
+685 VGSW
-695 TTCRY
+695 TEHLY
-700 KENSNIYGLGIK
+700 KDNQNIYGTGGGSTANGKIYRNPNYSVHSKYTKAVYEDGSIIK
-712 NSSKNNVYKKP
+712 
-723 KYDYNLPYEKSVYQ
+723 
-737 DGAIVSGHTNG
+737 GHTNG
-748 YLAGNSLLITGD
+748 HVAGQSLLITGD
-760 KASVTIAP
+760 KTQISIAP
-768 ADGKSYYDVD
+768 AEGKSFYDVD
-778 NGERTTTFKLTPSL
+778 NGERTVTYKMTPSL
-792 KVTSANSSTTDSEQ
+792 KITSANSSTTDTEQ
-806 YDNIYITATF
+806 VDNVYITATL
-816 PKDLHYNVGTASK
+816 PKDLHYNIGTASK

-834 KENTDGT
+834 KENADGT
-841 TTIKWILKNQ
+841 TTIKWTLKSQ
-851 KVGGAIDPI
+851 KVGGAVDPI

-870 TKNDVENNQQIQ
+870 TKNDVENNQQID

-892 KRKCTTDY
+892 KRKYTTEF

-906 TINIIK
+906 TITIIK

-926 NDVGGPFKFSL
+926 NEVGAPFKFTL
-937 NMGNTSEIEVQR
+937 NMGNTSEIDVKQ
-949 ARLYDVMPFN
+949 ARLYDVMPFS
-959 GDDRGTKYHGKY
+959 GDERGSNYHGKY

-976 TLDYKDAPKTF
+976 TLDYKDAPRTF
-987 DANKSN
+987 DANKNN
-993 AYIQTTTDK
+993 AYIQTTTDT

-1017 GLDSWNKL
+1017 GLDAWNKL
-1025 TGGVINVEN
+1025 TNGVVNEDK

-1041 NANDITA
+1041 NTNDITA

-1158 GTKKDSVDV
+1158 GAKKDSVDV

-1178 TGDAVD
+1178 IGDAVD

-1223 NDADID
+1223 NDTDID

-1381 DGLCPKKVA
+1381 DGLRPKKVA

-1433 EKSVDGYAA
+1433 EKSVDGYAT

-1451 IITNKYTPEKI
+1451 TITNKYTPEKI

-1549 NTHKPSKISVSGTKT
+1549 NTHKPSKVSVSGTKT

-1657 GNNQDGIRPESVT
+1657 SNNQDGIRPESVT

-1682 TLTLSEENG
+1682 ALTLSEENG
-1691 WQGAFADLFKNE
+1691 WQGSFADLFKNE

-1774 TLYDSKTITADSNWN
+1774 TLYDSKTITSDSNWN

-1806 TVDEMDVP
+1806 TVDEMDIP

-1834 EPEKISLKV
+1834 GPEKISLKV

-1880 NGWNLEIKNLF
+1880 NGWKLEIKDLF
-1891 RYDNGSEIKYT
+1891 RYDDGSEIKYT
-1902 ITEDEVEGYKSEIQD
+1902 IAEDEVEGYKSEIQD
-1917 YRNVSN
+1917 YRNIPN
-1923 ADESDGEGSEE
+1923 TDESDGEGNEE
-1934 DVPMPYAQL
+1934 DVPTPYAQL

-1962 VKPKAVKSQSP
+1962 VKPKAVESQSP

-2017 QKKTRG
+2017 QKRTRG

>member
-22 SGCMTGVSAQTV
+22 SGCMTGVSAQTE
-34 NTPVT
+34 NTPVA
-39 SSVTLQQTTRKAVKP
+39 SSVTLQQTTQKATKP
-54 KTTTKKVQ
+54 KTTTKRVQ

-73 TSADSGCYISDFGIK
+73 TSADPGCYISDFGIK

-94 PGFDSDNNPGNDSGK
+94 PGFDSDNNPGNDSEK

-134 KVVSEAYVD
+134 KTVDEAFVN

-176 GTNSTKWDQKR
+176 GTNSTKWDQSK
-187 TVVKQVLTG
+187 TVIKQVLTG
-196 RRKITNNADM
+196 RRKITNNADT

-214 LSFGVYVKGDVNG
+214 LSFGVYVKGDING
-227 AVIQPEFKCWIEG
+227 AIIQPEFKCWIEG
-240 TDKVK
+240 TDKIK
-245 SATSEAVTVSA
+245 RATSEAVTVSA
-256 EPRYNIRLVRNG
+256 TPRYNIRLVRNG
-268 IGGNSDPLVYISK
+268 LGGNSDPIAYISK
-281 DKTAYS
+281 DKTEVS
-287 LTQKEGYMKG
+287 LKEKEGYMKG
-297 RLESYT
+297 RMESYT
-303 LQVELLNTETDR
+303 LQMELLNESVDK
-315 GLRGIELPTGDI
+315 GLKGIELPSGDI
-327 SFDLKATEKIDDKDV
+327 TFNLKATEKIDDKDV
-342 TGRDGYSPFLWDY
+342 TSQENYSPFLWDY
-355 KLNNYD
+355 KLNNENTT
-361 SVGTLGRVMNMN
+361 GMLGRNMNLN
-373 GDSYM
+373 GDSYV
-378 YFNPSSNC
+378 YSNPGNNP
-386 CGYSDYFKRVYNA
+386 YSYANYKAKNYRA
-399 TWDSGKFS
+399 TWDGGNFS
-407 MTDNGD
+407 MTDNGG
-413 GNISASLSDYSFDLN
+413 GNISVTLKDYKFDTNEYFFPPCVAWAGKETDISFQ
-428 KYYFPTGTVHGYE
+428 
-441 DTIVFP
+441 

-455 GYFQVFCQF
+455 GYLQMFCQF
-464 PWEVDTTTNLKMFME
+464 PKEVDTTTNLKMFME
-479 VSNFQAT
+479 ASDFHAT
-486 SISGQATN
+486 SVSGQQTN
-494 KETITSDN
+494 SEVTTSDN
-502 IASNLITLYPRGSY
+502 IASNVITLYPRGSY
-516 SSRQVFTQCTHYG
+516 SSYELWTRTSSWASP
-529 TGDGTASAGE
+529 DGTASLGE
-539 ILKSGN
+539 TVGSGQ
-545 RQRLRGSIS
+545 RQNFTAAIN
-554 YYGDEPITN
+554 YYGDAPLTN
-563 FNFLQKFDDTV
+563 WNYLQKFDDSLI
-574 FEPTGENALVN
+574 EPTGDGIGVN
-585 HQSNE
+585 HYSNAKNE
-590 KNIRGTDKT
+590 KGDTT
-599 LYAAKPDKKGWK
+599 VLYAAKPDKTGWK
-611 NDEEQNNAT
+611 DDAEQSKAKEED
-620 EENLIYFKSYQEL
+620 LVYFKTYKEL
-633 KDAGYTCVGFLIEAR
+633 KEAGYTCVAYLIEVR
-648 NGCYLSADG
+648 NGGYQYVSMSFRWKVRK
-657 TIDVSFY
+657 DV
-664 LKIKDN
+664 I
-670 AKPGYVA
+670 PGSVV
-677 MVKQRSKA
+677 MTCHTSKA
-685 WVGSDEIKSW
+685 WTGDDKVGSWLDHP
-695 TTCRY
+695 Y
-700 KENSNIYGLGIK
+700 KGVVNMYGFDK
-712 NSSKNNVYKKP
+712 DDSKDTKAYLREP
-723 KYDYNLPYEKSVYQ
+723 KYRHDPSYAKAVYQ
-737 DGAIVSGHTNG
+737 DGAIVSGHTG
-748 YLAGNSLLITGD
+748 GHYAGQSLLITGD
-760 KASVTIAP
+760 QAQISIAP
-768 ADGKSYYDVD
+768 ADGKSYYDMD
-778 NGERTTTFKLTPSL
+778 NGERTVTYKMTSSL

-806 YDNIYITATF
+806 YDNVYITTTL

-829 EPDSV
+829 EPDSI

-841 TTIKWILKNQ
+841 TTIKWTLKNQ

-926 NDVGGPFKFSL
+926 NDVGGTFKFSL
-937 NMGNTSEIEVQR
+937 NMGNTSEIDVQQ

-959 GDDRGTKYHGKY
+959 GDDRGTTYHGKY

-987 DANKSN
+987 DANKSK

-1025 TGGVINVEN
+1025 TGGVVNTEN

-1062 VKAHIQCTPLDMN
+1062 VKAHVQCTPLDMN

-1158 GTKKDSVDV
+1158 GAKKDSVDI

-1184 SVTTDEDGDYS
+1184 SVTTDENGDYG

-1201 GTYTAVLDGKIL
+1201 GTYTVVLDGKIL

-1223 NDADID
+1223 NDTDID

-1234 GSMNEDKPLNAL
+1234 GSMDEDKPLNAL

-1271 PVEVKKEWVDESN
+1271 PVELKKEWIDESN
-1284 KEGFRPGTIKVK
+1284 KEGFRPGTIKVR

-1308 VTLDTDWKQVVDD
+1308 VTLDTGWKQVVDD

-1335 FTEINED
+1335 FTEINEN

-1352 AGKVTFRNKRIVE
+1352 TGKVTFQNKRVVE

-1371 QKVWDDDNNR
+1371 QKVWDDDNDR
-1381 DGLCPKKVA
+1381 DSLRPKKVA
-1390 VELFADG
+1390 VELLADG
-1397 ELVEEYDG
+1397 EPVEEYDG

-1421 YKNGAEIQYTVR
+1421 YKNGTEIQYTVR
-1433 EKSVDGYAA
+1433 EKSVDGYTA
-1442 TYKNDGNKW
+1442 TYRNDGNKW
-1451 IITNKYTPEKI
+1451 TITNKYTPEKI
-1462 SLTVNKKWD
+1462 SLTINKKWD
-1471 DAENQDGIRPD
+1471 DAENQDGIRPA
-1482 SVKAVLYANSKKVQ
+1482 SVKAVLYANGKKAQ
-1496 DIELNENNHW
+1496 DIELNESNHW

-1514 KNENGKPI
+1514 KNENGKPV
-1522 QYEIKEITETKGY
+1522 QYEVKEIAETKGY
-1535 TSSVSNKGNTWTIT
+1535 TSSVSNKGDTWTIT
-1549 NTHKPSKISVSGTKT
+1549 NTHKPSEISVSGAKT
-1564 WKDDGN
+1564 WKDDN
-1570 RDGIRPDSVTV
+1570 DRDGIRPDSVTV

-1587 KEIAHKKINAQSDWK
+1587 KEIAHKKVNAQSDWK

-1625 VEGYSTTYNKFNLIN
+1625 VEGFSTTYNKFNLVN

-1648 VSVRKVWDD
+1648 VSVRKAWDD
-1657 GNNQDGIRPESVT
+1657 SNNQDGIRPESIT

-1691 WQGAFADLFKNE
+1691 WQGSFVDLFKNE
-1703 NGATVNYSV
+1703 NGSAITYSV
-1712 KEDNVPE
+1712 KEENVPE
-1719 GYECDIKKDDNGV
+1719 GYECKINKDDNGV

-1752 DDDNDRDGI
+1752 DDDNNRDGV

-1774 TLYDSKTITADSNWN
+1774 TLYDSKTITSDGNWN
-1789 TVFENVPVNE
+1789 TVFENIPVNE

-1814 SGYTADVQKADN
+1814 SGYRVDVKKTDN
-1826 GFVITNSY
+1826 GFVVTNSY

-1861 TIHLMANGTEIGEY
+1861 TIRLMANGTEIGEY

-1902 ITEDEVEGYKSEIQD
+1902 ITEDEIEGYKSEIQD
-1917 YRNVSN
+1917 YRNISN
-1923 ADESDGEGSEE
+1923 TDESDGEGSEE
-1934 DVPMPYAQL
+1934 DVPTPYAQL

-1962 VKPKAVKSQSP
+1962 VKPKAVEPQSP

-2017 QKKTRG
+2017 SKKTRD

>member
-22 SGCMTGVSAQTV
+22 SGCMTSVSAQTV
-34 NTPVT
+34 STPVT

-73 TSADSGCYISDFGIK
+73 TSADPGCYISDFGIK

-94 PGFDSDNNPGNDSGK
+94 PSFDKDDNPGNDSSK
-109 SNKIVRSFDYVNYD
+109 SNRRVRSFDYVNYD
-123 LEYVTAISDKT
+123 LEYVTAITDKT
-134 KVVSEAYVD
+134 KVVNEAYVG

-158 KDSFAWCENP
+158 KDSIAWCENP

-176 GTNSTKWDQKR
+176 GTNSTKWNQNK

-196 RRKITNNADM
+196 RRKITNNADT

-240 TDKVK
+240 NDKIK
-245 SATSEAVTVSA
+245 TAQSEPVTVSA
-256 EPRYNIRLVRNG
+256 EPRYNIRLVRNTVS
-268 IGGNSDPLVYISK
+268 GNPDPIVYISP
-281 DKTAYS
+281 DKNNITV
-287 LTQKEGYMKG
+287 TDTDGYLKG

-303 LQVELLNTETDR
+303 LQIELLNQSTDQ
-315 GLRGIELPTGDI
+315 GIKGIELPTGKI
-327 SFDLKATEKIDDKDV
+327 SFNLKATEKIDDKDV
-342 TGRDGYSPFLWDY
+342 TNQTDYSPFLWDY
-355 KLNNYD
+355 KLNDGNTT
-361 SVGTLGRVMNMN
+361 GEMGRNMNLN
-373 GDSYM
+373 GDSYV
-378 YFNPSSNC
+378 YNNPASHPY
-386 CGYSDYFKRVYNA
+386 GYSDYFKRDFRA

-407 MTDNGD
+407 MVDNGN
-413 GNISASLSDYSFDLN
+413 GHVSATLKDYSFDLDQYFFPQCNAWAN
-428 KYYFPTGTVHGYE
+428 KTT
-441 DTIVFP
+441 DISFP

-464 PWEVDTTTNLKMFME
+464 PREVDSTTNLKMFME
-479 VSNFQAT
+479 VSNFNAT
-486 SISGQATN
+486 SISGQVTT
-494 KETITSDN
+494 KETVSSDN
-502 IASNLITLYPRGSY
+502 MTSNVITLYPKGDY
-516 SSRQVFTQCTHYG
+516 SSYQIFTQQTYWG
-529 TGDGTASAGE
+529 APDGTASVGE
-539 ILKSGN
+539 TLVSGR
-545 RQRLRGSIS
+545 RQYLRGYIS
-554 YYGDEPITN
+554 YYGDECLTN
-563 FNFLQKFDDTV
+563 WNYLQKFDDSLL
-574 FEPTGENALVN
+574 EPTGENSSVEIKN
-585 HQSNE
+585 ERNE
-590 KNIRGTDKT
+590 KGTINF
-599 LYAAKPDKKGWK
+599 LYVAKPDKTGWK
-611 NDEEQNNAT
+611 NDKEQNDAK
-620 EENLIYFKSYQEL
+620 EEDLVYFKSYKEL
-633 KDAGYTCVGFLIEAR
+633 KDAGYTCVGFLVEAR
-648 NGCYLSADG
+648 NGKYYSSNG
-657 TIDVSFY
+657 TAAISFK
-664 LKIKDN
+664 LKVKDN
-670 AKPGYVA
+670 VTPGVVA
-677 MVKQRSKA
+677 MVKQSTKA
-685 WVGSDEIKSW
+685 WQGSKSVSSW
-695 TTCRY
+695 LDYSY
-700 KENSNIYGLGIK
+700 KNTANVYGLDEDDSNTEI
-712 NSSKNNVYKKP
+712 YRKP
-723 KYDYNLPYEKSVYQ
+723 KYSQDISYSKAVYQ
-737 DGAIVSGHTNG
+737 DGAIVGGHTNG

-760 KASVTIAP
+760 QASIAIAP

-806 YDNIYITATF
+806 YDNVYITATL

-841 TTIKWILKNQ
+841 TTIKWTLKNQ
-851 KVGGAIDPI
+851 KVGGVIDPI

-882 VQAKISSDQD
+882 AQAKISSDQD

-900 GNLSKT
+900 GNLSKA

-926 NDVGGPFKFSL
+926 NEVGAPFKFTL
-937 NMGNTSEIEVQR
+937 NMGNTSEIDVKQ

-959 GDDRGTKYHGKY
+959 GDERGSNYHGKY

-987 DANKSN
+987 DANKNN

-1025 TGGVINVEN
+1025 TGGVVNTEN
-1034 KTITFAV
+1034 KAITFAV

-1158 GTKKDSVDV
+1158 GAKKDSVDA

-1184 SVTTDEDGDYS
+1184 SVTTNENGDYS

-1234 GSMNEDKPLNAL
+1234 GNMNEDKPLNAL

-1296 VNGSDGSEKIYK
+1296 VNGSDGSEKIYR

-1381 DGLCPKKVA
+1381 DGLRPKKVA

-1405 LNPSVN
+1405 LSPSVN

-1421 YKNGAEIQYTVR
+1421 YKNGTEIQYTVR
-1433 EKSVDGYAA
+1433 EKSVDGYTAA
-1442 TYKNDGNKW
+1442 YKNDGNKW
-1451 IITNKYTPEKI
+1451 TITNKYTPEKI

-1471 DAENQDGIRPD
+1471 DAENQDGIRPN
-1482 SVKAVLYANSKKVQ
+1482 SVKAVLYANGKKAQ

-1514 KNENGKPI
+1514 KNENGNLI

-1549 NTHKPSKISVSGTKT
+1549 NTHKPSKISVSGAKT
-1564 WKDDGN
+1564 WKDDNN

-1581 RLFAEG
+1581 RLFAED

-1657 GNNQDGIRPESVT
+1657 SNNQDGIRPESVT

-1691 WQGAFADLFKNE
+1691 WQGSFVDLFKNE
-1703 NGATVNYSV
+1703 NGVAINYSV
-1712 KEDNVPE
+1712 KEDDVPD
-1719 GYECDIKKDDNGV
+1719 GYECNIKKDDSGV
-1732 FVITNSH
+1732 FVVTNSH

-1752 DDDNDRDGI
+1752 DDDNNRDDI

-1774 TLYDSKTITADSNWN
+1774 TLYDSKTITSDGNWN

-1814 SGYTADVQKADN
+1814 SGYEVDVKKADN
-1826 GFVITNSY
+1826 GFVVTNSY

-1843 SKEWKDGD
+1843 SKEWKDED
-1851 DADGI
+1851 DVDGI

-1861 TIHLMANGTEIGEY
+1861 TIRLMANGTEIGEY

-1880 NGWNLEIKNLF
+1880 NGWNLEIKDLF

-1923 ADESDGEGSEE
+1923 ADESDGEGGEE
-1934 DVPMPYAQL
+1934 DVPTPYAQL

-1962 VKPKAVKSQSP
+1962 VKPKAVEPQSP
-1973 TPPAQVTV
+1973 APPAQVTV

-2017 QKKTRG
+2017 QKRTRG